1 MKKET
6 IMELL
11 GLALENKTEI
21 SGSELPFEIG
31 KSYFIRTVTYH
42 LLGRVVAIKGGF
54 LILEDGAWIADSG
67 RFNEMIK
74 TGEAN
79 EVEPVEDII
88 INLNSITD
96 AFEWKHK
103 LLRDVK

>member
-1 MKKET
+1 MKKEL
-6 IMELL
+6 IIELL
-11 GLALENKTEI
+11 GLALENKTDSI
-21 SGSELPFEIG
+21 GDVPFEIG
-31 KSYFIRTVTYH
+31 KAYFIRTVTYH
-42 LLGRVVAIKGGF
+42 LTGKVKEIKGNF

-74 TGEAN
+74 TGKAN

-103 LLRDVK
+103 LLREVK